1 MKVDVIKTFSGW
13 SPYDDKAKAYHKKF
27 NIGDFYHLDIQHYQ
41 DQRVKKHLEK
51 YWVLLQMIIDNQEI
65 YRTKEDLHH
74 DIKWKLDITVVR
86 QNMITGEMLKE
97 VGSVAFDKM
106 NQEQFDRFY
115 SDAINV
121 IAKYVIKGTTPEE
134 IENQALELF
143 RFS

>member
-1 MKVDVIKTFSGW
+1 MRIDVIKTLTGW
-13 SPYDDKAKAYHKKF
+13 SPYCEKAKDYHKKF
-27 NIGDFYHLDIQHYQ
+27 KVGDFYHFDIKHYQ

-51 YWVLLQMIIDNQEI
+51 YWVMLGLVTDNQEI

-74 DIKWKLDITVVR
+74 DIKWKLDITVVK
-86 QNMITGEMLKE
+86 QNMMTGEMMKE

-106 NQEQFDRFY
+106 NQEEFDRFY

-121 IAKYVIKGTTPEE
+121 IAKYVIKGISPDD
-134 IENQALELF
+134 IESQVLELF